1 LEDEHE
7 LRVFVRAAIGN
18 AGTAHG
24 LFRPAKGARPVSP
37 SLRNFVRRRIW
48 SIAGLTGLSCFAM
61 AFVGITLPAAPPRSD
76 GGDAEHRHED
86 EHRLTVEA
94 ARDRSRLMH
103 TIYAA
108 TLETMH
114 RRYFHD
120 DRATVPARA
129 MHDVFAKIERSE
141 HIQTRWISVNTR
153 AMSLDHEPRD
163 AFEKAA
169 AKAIRSGEREFEA
182 VQDGRYRHAGA
193 IVLTSECLR
202 CHGSMGTR
210 TPSPRFAGLVISIP
224 VREE

>member
-1 LEDEHE
+1 MKRH
-7 LRVFVRAAIGN
+7 VC
-18 AGTAHG
+18 
-24 LFRPAKGARPVSP
+24 
-37 SLRNFVRRRIW
+37 
-48 SIAGLTGLSCFAM
+48 SIAGLIGLACFVM
-61 AFVGITLPAAPPRSD
+61 ALFVMALPAAPPDADRSD
-76 GGDAEHRHED
+76 VQNDED
-86 EHRLTVEA
+86 EHRLTVKA
-94 ARDRSRLMH
+94 ARERSRLLH

-114 RRYFHD
+114 RHYFHN

-141 HIQTRWISVNTR
+141 QIQTRWISVNTR

-169 AKAIRSGEREFEA
+169 VKAIRSGKQEYEA
-182 VQDGRYRHAGA
+182 VENGRYRRAGA
-193 IVLTSECLR
+193 ITLTSECLR

-224 VREE
+224 VQEE